1 MKNVSQSPTRA
12 SCSII
17 TWAGSPVICACLA
30 SIRSTIATLVDA
42 ELAETA
48 VRTGRILLTRDR
60 RLLMRKQLDRGYLVR
75 TIKAQEQVLEVI
87 RRYHL
92 HDLVQPFQRCL
103 TCNSPLVTV
112 DKAEILERLQPLT
125 RRYFDEF
132 VFCPVCES
140 GFLEGFTLR
149 AHACLH

>member
-1 MKNVSQSPTRA
+1 MT
-12 SCSII
+12 
-17 TWAGSPVICACLA
+17 GFD
-30 SIRSTIATLVDA
+30 TLYDRDSVDA

-48 VRTGRILLTRDR
+48 VQTGRILLTRDR

-75 TIKAQEQVLEVI
+75 TFKAQEQVLEVI

-92 HDLVQPFQRCL
+92 HDLIQPFQRCL
-103 TCNSPLVTV
+103 TCNSPLVPV

-132 VFCPVCES
+132 VFCPVCDQVFWKGSHYERMLAFIDTALMS
-140 GFLEGFTLR
+140 
-149 AHACLH
+149 